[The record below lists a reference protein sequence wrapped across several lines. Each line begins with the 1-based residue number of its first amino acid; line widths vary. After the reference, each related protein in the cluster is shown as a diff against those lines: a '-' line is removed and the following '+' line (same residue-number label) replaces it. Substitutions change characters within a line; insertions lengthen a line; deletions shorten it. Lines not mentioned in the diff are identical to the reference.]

1 MRSKRGIARFGAR
14 AAAGLIGLGVVAA
27 SVGAAALVTWPMVE
41 IASSSVVV
49 TPTPSEQQRVCP
61 GPLLALAEDASQA
74 QATSSVGNADAVFG
88 AHPAVGESAG
98 ESAGGAAEWIE
109 PEATDL
115 AAPDNAN
122 TQPFGSPQL
131 LRVPTPP
138 AAAAAPLVTGSQSQ
152 IAGGESLGGLAV
164 AGCGEA
170 AGDSWLVGGSTD
182 IGRTSLVLLSNPT
195 TVLATVDL
203 TVFGETGLVDA
214 PGSTGIIVQP
224 GTQRVVSLAGL
235 APNLRSPVVHV
246 QAQGGQVAATLQQSV
261 VRGLEPGGVDLIGP
275 ASGPGESQ
283 SIAGV
288 IVSNPAGSDAPTEV
302 GGLSDDVTSVRVLV
316 PGPVAATVE
325 VSVTGATGQAAGTSV
340 QVDVQ
345 PGVATEVPLT
355 GLEPGTYSLE
365 LTADEPIVAS
375 AQSSAAGSAGRDF
388 AWFASS
394 DALADEFLAAA
405 AAGPSPQLNL
415 VNAGNADVTYT
426 ATPDSGV
433 SRAVTVPAGGSATMP
448 LEQSRRYLVSGG
460 TSTVA
465 SVAYAGDGL
474 LAAFALN
481 QAGPLAAPIRVYPR

>member
-1 MRSKRGIARFGAR
+1 MRSKSGFARFGAR

-27 SVGAAALVTWPMVE
+27 SVGAAAFVTWPTVDNG
-41 IASSSVVV
+41 SSSVVV

-88 AHPAVGESAG
+88 AHPAGESAG
-98 ESAGGAAEWIE
+98 EAQWIE

-122 TQPFGSPQL
+122 TQSFGSPQL

-152 IAGGESLGGLAV
+152 IADGESLGGLAA

-203 TVFGETGLVDA
+203 AVFGETGLVDA

-246 QAQGGQVAATLQQSV
+246 QAQGGQVTATLQQSV

-275 ASGPGESQ
+275 ANGPGESQ

-316 PGPVAATVE
+316 PGTVAATVE
-325 VSVTGATGQAAGTSV
+325 VSATGATGQAAGTSV

-365 LTADEPIVAS
+365 LTANEPIVAS

-394 DALADEFLAAA
+394 DALADEFLVAVAD
-405 AAGPSPQLNL
+405 GPSPQLNL
-415 VNAGNADVTYT
+415 VNAGTIDATYT
-426 ATPDSGV
+426 ATPDSGA
-433 SRAVTVPAGGSATMP
+433 SRTVAVTAGGSATMP